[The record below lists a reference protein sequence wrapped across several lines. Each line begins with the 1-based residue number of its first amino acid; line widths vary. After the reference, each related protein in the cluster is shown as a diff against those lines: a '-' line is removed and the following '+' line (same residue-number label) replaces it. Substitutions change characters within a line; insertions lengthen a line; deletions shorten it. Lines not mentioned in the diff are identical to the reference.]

1 MGLRT
6 RTRFWIDKL
15 ENTPRREKLVT
26 SRMLSIPQVGVLESS
41 SFGINDLYRVGVYRC
56 RRFRHKFNLC
66 PHRRNGPGTGV
77 RLIAYFVDA
86 SNSSGFNSIQ
96 LNVTGLP
103 STYATGQ
110 DIDARLS
117 LYYCGSDALRRC
129 LTFKL
134 AQNTL
139 FSQVDVTD
147 YLPTEM
153 MISFSGRSTY
163 VDAEISRIAVTRLC

>member
-1 MGLRT
+1 MCACDGVTPDGLAFCSDDFSGGRIAVTHATRRHGCVVAVPVHRDRVRRMGQ
-6 RTRFWIDKL
+6 
-15 ENTPRREKLVT
+15 PRKWPR
-26 SRMLSIPQVGVLESS
+26 
-41 SFGINDLYRVGVYRC
+41 YC
-56 RRFRHKFNLC
+56 
-66 PHRRNGPGTGV
+66 GV
-77 RLIAYFVDA
+77 RLIAYYADA
-86 SNSSGFNSIQ
+86 SESSGFNSIQ
-96 LNVTGLP
+96 LEVMGSP

-117 LYYCGSDALRRC
+117 LYSCASNVSRRC
-129 LTFKL
+129 LTFEL

>member
-1 MGLRT
+1 M
-6 RTRFWIDKL
+6 W
-15 ENTPRREKLVT
+15 
-26 SRMLSIPQVGVLESS
+26 SRYPSVAIEFDGWGNPG
-41 SFGINDLYRVGVYRC
+41 
-56 RRFRHKFNLC
+56 
-66 PHRRNGPGTGV
+66 NGPGTGV

-86 SNSSGFNSIQ
+86 SKSSGFNSIQ
-96 LNVTGLP
+96 LEVTGSP

-110 DIDARLS
+110 VIDARLS
-117 LYYCGSDALRRC
+117 LYSCDSDISRRC

-153 MISFSGRSTY
+153 MISFSGRSMY
-163 VDAEISRIAVTRLC
+163 VDAEVSRIAVTREC